1 MASFNKVILMGNL
14 TRDPEVR
21 YTPGGTAVSEI
32 GLAVNDRRKD
42 AKGDWVDEV
51 TFVDITL
58 WGRQAEIAGEYLNKG
73 SQILVEGR
81 LKLDS
86 WEKDGQKRS
95 KLRVVGENMRMLGGK
110 GGGKG
115 GSGSGPGPDE
125 SEFGGDDGPPPSGSS
140 SRPSAGRGSSGSSGG
155 GTSGGARRPPVDDGD
170 IPF

>member
-110 GGGKG
+110 GGKG
-115 GSGSGPGPDE
+115 GGGAPMPDE
-125 SEFGGDDGPPPSGSS
+125 SEYGGDDGPPSGSSRPAAGRSGSS
-140 SRPSAGRGSSGSSGG
+140 SGG
-155 GTSGGARRPPVDDGD
+155 SGGAQRRPPVDDGD

>member
-115 GSGSGPGPDE
+115 GSGGGPGPDE

-140 SRPSAGRGSSGSSGG
+140 SRPSAGRGSSGSGGG

>member
-115 GSGSGPGPDE
+115 GGGAPMPDE
-125 SEFGGDDGPPPSGSS
+125 SEYGGDDGPSSGSS
-140 SRPSAGRGSSGSSGG
+140 RPPAGRGSSGSGGSGG
-155 GTSGGARRPPVDDGD
+155 GQRRPPVDDGD

>member
-115 GSGSGPGPDE
+115 GSGGGPGPDE
-125 SEFGGDDGPPPSGSS
+125 SEYGGDDGPPPSTSS
-140 SRPSAGRGSSGSSGG
+140 SRPPAGRGNAGSSG
-155 GTSGGARRPPVDDGD
+155 GGARRPPVDDGD